1 VNPPLKLTMQDADAV
16 PSAVEMT
23 GPQTFQKPGT
33 NIVAQIQPKSFGE
46 FQGLER
52 SDLFVL
58 YLIRDAYPERPFF
71 FSRTTGGYAD
81 AMGFSPYLV
90 TTGLARKLLPQVAPS
105 GNGLVNVEGEGMF
118 DLPTTRTL
126 WETTFKA
133 PASIARRKLWVDR
146 PSAGIPFLY
155 LRTGAVLAVAL
166 DRAGL
171 RAEAERLRAQTQ
183 QIAKATQL
191 ESLLAAR

>member
-1 VNPPLKLTMQDADAV
+1 MEDADAV
-16 PSAVEMT
+16 PSVVEMT

-33 NIVAQIQPKSFGE
+33 SIVAQIQPKSFGE
-46 FQGLER
+46 FLGLER

-58 YLIRDAYPERPFF
+58 YLIRDAYPDRPFF
-71 FSRTTGGYAD
+71 FSRTTASYPD
-81 AMGFSPYLV
+81 AMGFAQYVV
-90 TTGLARKLLPQVAPS
+90 TTGLARKLLPQPVAS
-105 GNGLVNVEGEGMF
+105 GNALVRVEGEGMF
-118 DLPTTRTL
+118 DLPTTRAL

-133 PASIARRKLWVDR
+133 PASIGRRQLWVDR

-171 RAEAERLRAQTQ
+171 KDEAQRVRQQTQ